1 MPSGARFRAWLS
13 LILGLVALAVS
24 TTGHCGDRILLSIL
38 DPLYPDVLGVYGIYV
53 ALGML
58 LYAVPFLCGASLFLG
73 IPARSFWAARIGV
86 AFCGRFR
93 SLISAA
99 PDQDLVECRTEWR
112 RLVTG
117 LR

>member
-24 TTGHCGDRILLSIL
+24 TTGHCGDKILLSIL

-86 AFCGRFR
+86 AFAVVSGVSFLLL
-93 SLISAA
+93 LI
-99 PDQDLVECRTEWR
+99 RTWSNVVPNGGV
-112 RLVTG
+112 L
-117 LR
+117 